1 MRSRYVVKQ
10 FKDAKDRCF
19 FARTP
24 RATIH
29 AHHGDGSNV
38 TSRHPHDDGLQSFI
52 HAYPVKDGHGIKVE
66 IPPEDGTGCGMVWN
80 LKRSLCGLGEAD
92 LRFHQ
97 FCVVSWWNL
106 VFEVWNAEPT
116 IFFHRLKKTSELW
129 VRTDDP
135 LASGSSEEPLTEFLD
150 GVAKRLAI
158 KTLCLVPCC
167 SDLDEIVERSKL
179 VHMHSF
185 RDAAGMAQC
194 KPVGTL

>member
-1 MRSRYVVKQ
+1 
-10 FKDAKDRCF
+10 
-19 FARTP
+19 
-24 RATIH
+24 
-29 AHHGDGSNV
+29 
-38 TSRHPHDDGLQSFI
+38 
-52 HAYPVKDGHGIKVE
+52 
-66 IPPEDGTGCGMVWN
+66 MVWN
-80 LKRSLCGLGEAD
+80 LKRSLFGLAAAT
-92 LRFHQ
+92 LRFHE
-97 FCVVSWWNL
+97 FCALSWWNL

-135 LASGSSEEPLTEFLD
+135 LAPGSSEEALTEFFD

-194 KPVGTL
+194 KPVGTLGPHLPEERPSANEHSLYRRVWCKTQSHADQPGCTH